1 LTAYFFAIQFRY
13 RRKPRLGA
21 LAGGFGY
28 VSVLV
33 FSQILVFPGALP
45 AKTILLGGPQS
56 AVWMWAFW
64 HSGFPLFILAGQLL
78 STGESPDG
86 ASGPS
91 QNLGLALIPG
101 GPMIATFLVYLCI
114 TQGDTLP
121 SLVSGMSLEGLR
133 HSVFVPITIVA
144 TILALV
150 TCVWTTRLRD
160 LLSLWLAIA
169 LLASLAD
176 SILTLA
182 ATDRYDL
189 GWYSGRI
196 LSIVA
201 LSIVFCVLI
210 HEMSRLYDALANAHA
225 ELAQRVM
232 RDGLTGAFNRRY
244 FSEQFPREVLRAKR
258 ESTALSLLM
267 IDVDHFKH
275 YNDRYGHQ
283 QGDECLITVLE
294 KIQDSI
300 RRPAD
305 FTARYGGEEFAV
317 LLPKTEFVGA
327 RLIAERIRSAIAG
340 LELIADDGSV
350 HAVTVSIGMDTLRP
364 GASSLGP
371 EEFLKR
377 ADLALYDAKHQG
389 RNRVRSFEPHLT

>member
-1 LTAYFFAIQFRY
+1 
-13 RRKPRLGA
+13 
-21 LAGGFGY
+21 
-28 VSVLV
+28 
-33 FSQILVFPGALP
+33 
-45 AKTILLGGPQS
+45 
-56 AVWMWAFW
+56 
-64 HSGFPLFILAGQLL
+64 
-78 STGESPDG
+78 
-86 ASGPS
+86 
-91 QNLGLALIPG
+91 
-101 GPMIATFLVYLCI
+101 
-114 TQGDTLP
+114 
-121 SLVSGMSLEGLR
+121 
-133 HSVFVPITIVA
+133 
-144 TILALV
+144 
-150 TCVWTTRLRD
+150 
-160 LLSLWLAIA
+160 
-169 LLASLAD
+169 
-176 SILTLA
+176 
-182 ATDRYDL
+182 
-189 GWYSGRI
+189 
-196 LSIVA
+196 
-201 LSIVFCVLI
+201 
-210 HEMSRLYDALANAHA
+210 
-225 ELAQRVM
+225 M

>member
-1 LTAYFFAIQFRY
+1 MKIASAMATEISSPHLSGRSLILAASAAVSITIVTLSIVPFGHLACPVFPPFVLMYAAMMSVISALTAYFFAIQFRY

-33 FSQILVFPGALP
+33 FSQILVFPGVLP

-101 GPMIATFLVYLCI
+101 GPMIANFLVYLCI

-182 ATDRYDL
+182 ATNRYDL

-225 ELAQRVM
+225 ELA
-232 RDGLTGAFNRRY
+232 
-244 FSEQFPREVLRAKR
+244 
-258 ESTALSLLM
+258 
-267 IDVDHFKH
+267 
-275 YNDRYGHQ
+275 
-283 QGDECLITVLE
+283 
-294 KIQDSI
+294 
-300 RRPAD
+300 
-305 FTARYGGEEFAV
+305 
-317 LLPKTEFVGA
+317 
-327 RLIAERIRSAIAG
+327 
-340 LELIADDGSV
+340 
-350 HAVTVSIGMDTLRP
+350 
-364 GASSLGP
+364 
-371 EEFLKR
+371 
-377 ADLALYDAKHQG
+377 
-389 RNRVRSFEPHLT
+389 